1 MVITRINKP
10 DFSLVASESSANGS
24 TWNTSMAQTSDEGL
38 TLKKQ
43 ITVGICI
50 EIIFLSWFNEK
61 TILRNLKGSSV
72 IVVVTNHATN

>member
-50 EIIFLSWFNEK
+50 ETIFLSWFNEK
-61 TILRNLKGSSV
+61 NNIKESKREFSDSGS
-72 IVVVTNHATN
+72 N